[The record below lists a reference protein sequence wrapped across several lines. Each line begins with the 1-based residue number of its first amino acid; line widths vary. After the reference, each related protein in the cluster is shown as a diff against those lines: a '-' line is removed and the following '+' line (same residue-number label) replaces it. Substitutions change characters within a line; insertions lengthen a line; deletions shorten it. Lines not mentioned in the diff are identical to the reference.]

1 METKF
6 FFLRTGTLTKNKLS
20 LGEPYTVQG
29 INPSELMLT
38 ACLAASRKKR
48 GIDAID
54 KAFLKA
60 TKRYPGVKDMLMN
73 FQVVEFTP
81 FDPVSKKVTAIV
93 QSTRGERII
102 CVKGA
107 PPSIMRMVLEAGPIP
122 EETIRQYNEKVAEF
136 ASRGFRALGVARKR
150 ADSPWQLLGI
160 MPCSD
165 PPRHDTAKTI
175 REAMDLGLKI
185 KMLTGD
191 AVGIAKETSRQ
202 LGLGEN
208 VYNSEK
214 LGLGG
219 GGEMPGSA
227 IYDFVEAADGFAEVF
242 PQHKYN
248 VVDILQ
254 QRGHL
259 VAMTGDGVNDA
270 PSLKKADTGIA
281 VEGSSDAARSAADIV
296 FLAPGLSAIID
307 AIKTSRQIFH
317 RMHAYVVYRI
327 ALSLH
332 MEIFLG
338 LWIAIFNES
347 LKIQLVVFI
356 AIFADIATLAIAY
369 DKAPFSRTPVKWNL
383 PKLWGISIIM
393 GLILAGGSFIC
404 LTTMVV
410 DPITKDIVEGGIA
423 ENYGKRDS
431 ILFLEI
437 ALSENWLIFI
447 TRADG
452 PFWTSWPSWQLIA
465 AVLIVDAVAT
475 VFCVFGLL
483 NGGQIEPVKHLVTTA
498 RVWIFSFGVFCLMAG
513 VYYLLNDFVAFDRI
527 MHGKWPCKRKHKN
540 KTMED
545 LGTLLPASIIRGRA
559 LNLWHSFRS
568 R

>member
-1 METKF
+1 
-6 FFLRTGTLTKNKLS
+6 
-20 LGEPYTVQG
+20 
-29 INPSELMLT
+29 MLT
-38 ACLAASRKKR
+38 ACLAASRKKS

-107 PPSIMRMVLEAGPIP
+107 PPAILRMVIEAGPLP
-122 EETIRQYNEKVAEF
+122 EETERQYNEKVAEF
-136 ASRGFRALGVARKR
+136 ANRGFRSLGVARKR

-175 REAMDLGLKI
+175 REAIDLGLKI

-202 LGLGEN
+202 LGLGVN
-208 VYNSEK
+208 VYNSER

-219 GGEMPGSA
+219 GGDMPGSA

-317 RMHAYVVYRI
+317 RMHAYVMYRI

-356 AIFADIATLAIAY
+356 AIFADIATLTIAY

-393 GLILAGGSFIC
+393 GLILALSSFIC
-404 LTTMVV
+404 LTTMEFAS
-410 DPITKDIVEGGIA
+410 TSANGIVTGGIA
-423 ENYGKRDS
+423 EHYGKRDS

-452 PFWTSWPSWQLIA
+452 PFWTSWPSWQLIT
-465 AVLIVDAVAT
+465 AVLTVDAVAT
-475 VFCVFGLL
+475 LFCVFGLL
-483 NGGQIEPVKHLVTTA
+483 NGGRTDALGHLVTTA
-498 RVWIFSFGVFCLMAG
+498 RVWIFSFGVFCVMAG
-513 VYYLLNDFVAFDRI
+513 VYHLLHDSVAFDRI
-527 MHGKWPCKRKHKN
+527 MHGKWPCKRKRKDN
-540 KTMED
+540 TMED
-545 LGTLLPASIIRGRA
+545 LGTLALKTWTFWGARA
-559 LNLWHSFRS
+559 DCCGI
-568 R
+568 